1 MKKVRLQYVIALIA
15 AFFASSS
22 GCVQSKAPV
31 LKGSK
36 WTARQEMFVAD
47 AGTMTINHTL
57 EFLSEKDVVVKEEG
71 YLPAHPQ
78 MYMNPDGTVDTVPAR
93 SFESLLDGT
102 YTFKDGVLTI
112 KTKDG
117 SREYKLQENGTF
129 TRQESWGETLEFSR
143 VKED

>member
-1 MKKVRLQYVIALIA
+1 MRLQYVFALIA
-15 AFFASSS
+15 AFFVSSS
-22 GCVQSKAPV
+22 CCVQSKAPV

-57 EFLSEKDVVVKEEG
+57 EFLSETNVVVRQEG

-93 SFESLLDGT
+93 SFESSLDGT